1 MLGVNAATINRDLEV
16 VPDGTEQ
23 EEKPLEIKDEI
34 EEDVPS
40 GTEPETTPLNQSG
53 VGVARM
59 AIVPLSTVMP
69 VTG

>member
-40 GTEPETTPLNQSG
+40 GTDPEPGPGIYGGKPL
-53 VGVARM
+53 
-59 AIVPLSTVMP
+59 
-69 VTG
+69 